1 MRSLTYLQ
9 HGASIL
15 VLLASVTACGS
26 DADGVSAGRENT
38 LADCGSSLDELLG
51 RNIDAQPGLEQSY
64 SSALASWT
72 FSDDFCGLGVFAGQC
87 ADGKRLLYRNGGFT
101 SEIRYFDGEQLVG
114 FVGSGDVAI
123 CPSICPLSR
132 FYGDIGDVR
141 CDSPTLEELC
151 PGSSRFIDDEGLWMP
166 FADGRAPGGCD

>member
-1 MRSLTYLQ
+1 VQPVTFLQ
-9 HGASIL
+9 HEASVL
-15 VLLASVTACGS
+15 VLLASFAACDGGS
-26 DADGVSAGRENT
+26 DGGPPGLETT

-51 RNIDAQPGLEQSY
+51 QYIDAQPGLDQSY
-64 SSALASWT
+64 TDALASWS
-72 FSDDFCGLGVFAGQC
+72 FSDNFCGLGVFAGQC

-114 FVGSGDVAI
+114 FVGSGDVAV

-141 CDSPTLEELC
+141 CESPSLEELC
-151 PGSSRFIDDEGLWMP
+151 PGSSRYIDDEGLWMP
-166 FADGRAPGGCD
+166 FANGQAPGGCD